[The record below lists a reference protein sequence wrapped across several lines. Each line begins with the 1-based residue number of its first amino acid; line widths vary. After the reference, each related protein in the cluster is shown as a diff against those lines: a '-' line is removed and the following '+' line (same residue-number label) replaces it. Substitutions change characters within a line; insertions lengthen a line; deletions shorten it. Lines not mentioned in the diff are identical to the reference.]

1 MGGGLGR
8 HKNDNALAQRDQ
20 GLDIAKHGL
29 DVAKATHDASLD
41 VAQHGL
47 DVHQALNPPVPA
59 TPKAT
64 P

>member
-20 GLDIAKHGL
+20 GLDGL